1 MVANTYILNMIVL
14 QAVQKVESER
24 RVGINMDDD
33 LPDMEFWTWL
43 ASDSTGITDFARR
56 AEAHGWDG
64 IGLGDSQSL
73 AGDPYVCLAL
83 AATVTD
89 TLGLATSVTNPITR
103 HASVAATSALT
114 IQRFSR
120 GRMVM
125 GIGRGDS
132 ALAHLGRAPASLKW
146 FETYLEQLQ
155 TYLAN
160 GEVGFEGSNIPDE
173 AAPPVD
179 RLSLAKAPEAS
190 SIRWVGDESDEP
202 KVPVEVAATGP
213 RVIGIAARQ
222 ADRVMLA
229 VGADPRR
236 IAWGIQTA
244 REAARRAGRNI
255 DSLKFGAYVNVTCD
269 DDPAV
274 GRELGRPS
282 TGLFARFSAMYGK
295 VAGPVDDSQVEVF
308 RRLHDYYDMNEH
320 GRKAGQQVTALTDD
334 FMDRYAIVG
343 SPEYCAD
350 KLIKIREL
358 GVTKF
363 GIIGPNFVTPT
374 PEAEAAAARFTGKV
388 LPLLRR

>member
-1 MVANTYILNMIVL
+1 MLDMTA
-14 QAVQKVESER
+14 QKSVQKAVSKR
-24 RVGINMDDD
+24 GGQTSGDGD

-43 ASDSTGITDFARR
+43 LSEPTGIADLARR
-56 AEAHGWDG
+56 AESQGWDG

-73 AGDPYVCLAL
+73 TGDPYVCLAL

-103 HASVAATSALT
+103 HASVTATSAFA
-114 IQRFSR
+114 IQRLSR
-120 GRMVM
+120 GRMVI

-132 ALAHLGRAPASLKW
+132 ALAHLGRAPARLKW
-146 FETYLEQLQ
+146 FEAYLRQLQ
-155 TYLAN
+155 TYLVG
-160 GEVGFEGSNIPDE
+160 GEIGFEGSNIPDE

-179 RLSLAKAPEAS
+179 RLSLAKAPGAS
-190 SIRWVGDESDEP
+190 SIRWVGGKPDEQ

-229 VGADPRR
+229 VGADPKRV
-236 IAWGIQTA
+236 AWGIQTA
-244 REAARRAGRNI
+244 REATRRAGRDI
-255 DSLKFGAYVNVTCD
+255 DSLEFGAYVNVICA

-282 TGLFARFSAMYGK
+282 TGLFARFSAMYGE

-308 RRLHDYYDMNEH
+308 RQLHDRYDMNEH
-320 GRKAGQQVTALTDD
+320 GRQAGQQVMTLTDD
-334 FMDRYAIVG
+334 FIDRYAIVG

-350 KLIKIREL
+350 KLTDLRKL

-363 GIIGPNFVTPT
+363 AIIGPNFVTST
-374 PEAEAAAARFTGKV
+374 PNTEAAAARFTGEV